1 MRLPK
6 RTPFVMVLLAIAV
19 LAVACSGTGTGDDNG
34 GNGSDRDTGG
44 SIAPGLSV
52 FLSSG
57 CAACH
62 TIGSVSQA
70 AVAVGPDLSN
80 IGGRADAAYI
90 RESILDPNAVIAAAC
105 PAGPCPSGVMPQTV
119 GLFLSKDE
127 LDVLVQYLS
136 SLAEALPD

>member
-6 RTPFVMVLLAIAV
+6 RTPLVIALLAIAV
-19 LAVACSGTGTGDDNG
+19 LAAACGGNGDGSGDGNG
-34 GNGSDRDTGG
+34 GNGG
-44 SIAPGLSV
+44 SLAPGLRV

-57 CAACH
+57 CSACH
-62 TIGSVSQA
+62 TIDSVARA
-70 AVAVGPDLSN
+70 AVAVGPNLSN

-90 RESILDPNAVIAAAC
+90 RESIIDPNAVIAAAC

-127 LDVLVQYLS
+127 LDVLVEYLS
-136 SLAEALPD
+136 SLAGALPE

>member
-6 RTPFVMVLLAIAV
+6 QTLLAIPLLAIAL
-19 LAVACSGTGTGDDNG
+19 LAAACG
-34 GNGSDRDTGG
+34 GNGDSDDNEANGG
-44 SIAPGLSV
+44 SLAPGLGV

-57 CAACH
+57 CSACH
-62 TIGSVSQA
+62 TIDSVSQA
-70 AVAVGPDLSN
+70 AVAVGPNLSN

-105 PAGPCPSGVMPQTV
+105 PTGACPSGVMPQTV
-119 GLFLSKDE
+119 GLLLSEEE

-136 SLAEALPD
+136 SLAEALPE

>member
-6 RTPFVMVLLAIAV
+6 QTLLAIPLLAIAL
-19 LAVACSGTGTGDDNG
+19 LAAACGGNGDSDDNG
-34 GNGSDRDTGG
+34 ANGG
-44 SIAPGLSV
+44 SLAPGLGV

-57 CAACH
+57 CSACH
-62 TIGSVSQA
+62 TIDSVSQA
-70 AVAVGPDLSN
+70 AVAVGPNLSN

-119 GLFLSKDE
+119 GLLLSEEE

-136 SLAEALPD
+136 SLAEALPE

>member
-6 RTPFVMVLLAIAV
+6 QTLLAIPLLAIAL
-19 LAVACSGTGTGDDNG
+19 LAAACGGNGDSDDNG
-34 GNGSDRDTGG
+34 ANGSDRGNGG
-44 SIAPGLSV
+44 SLAPGLSV

-62 TIGSVSQA
+62 TIDSVSQA
-70 AVAVGPDLSN
+70 AVAVGPNLSN
-80 IGGRADAAYI
+80 IGGREDAAYI

-105 PAGPCPSGVMPQTV
+105 PAGPCPSRVMPQTV
-119 GLFLSKDE
+119 GLFLSEDE

>member
-1 MRLPK
+1 M
-6 RTPFVMVLLAIAV
+6 T
-19 LAVACSGTGTGDDNG
+19 TGATESDRGNG
-34 GNGSDRDTGG
+34 GSL
-44 SIAPGLSV
+44 APGLSV

-62 TIGSVSQA
+62 TIDSVSQA
-70 AVAVGPDLSN
+70 AVAVGPNLSN

-119 GLFLSKDE
+119 GLFLK
-127 LDVLVQYLS
+127 
-136 SLAEALPD
+136 

>member
-6 RTPFVMVLLAIAV
+6 RTPLVIALLAIAV
-19 LAVACSGTGTGDDNG
+19 LAAACGGDGDGSGDDNG
-34 GNGSDRDTGG
+34 GNGG
-44 SIAPGLSV
+44 SLAPGLRV
-52 FLSSG
+52 FLSNG
-57 CAACH
+57 CSACH
-62 TIGSVSQA
+62 TIDSVSRA
-70 AVAVGPDLSN
+70 AVAVGPNLSN

-119 GLFLSKDE
+119 GLLLTEDE

-136 SLAEALPD
+136 SLAEAPPG

>member
-6 RTPFVMVLLAIAV
+6 QTPLVIALLAIAV
-19 LAVACSGTGTGDDNG
+19 LAAACGGDGDGDDNG
-34 GNGSDRDTGG
+34 GNGG
-44 SIAPGLSV
+44 SLAPGLRV

-57 CAACH
+57 CSACH
-62 TIGSVSQA
+62 TIDSVSRA
-70 AVAVGPDLSN
+70 AVAVGPNLSN

-119 GLFLSKDE
+119 GLLLSEDE
-127 LDVLVQYLS
+127 LDVLVQYLT
-136 SLAEALPD
+136 SLAEALPE